1 MIPRLSSFSA
11 RLRAARKELG
21 LDQAAF
27 GALAGVQRTAQSNY
41 EKGDRSPD
49 VDYLLRIGDAGIDI
63 VQLLTGVPSEVPA
76 FEAWEI
82 ETVAR
87 LRAITAEQ
95 RQAIDTVLKG
105 LTGQDAPLISQRLH
119 SGGSSF
125 AQDGDKR

>member
-11 RLRAARKELG
+11 RLRAARKDLG

-49 VDYLLRIGDAGIDI
+49 VDYLLRISEAGVDI
-63 VQLLTGVPSEVPA
+63 VELLTGIPSQTPE
-76 FEAWEI
+76 FEAWEL
-82 ETVAR
+82 ETLAR
-87 LRAITAEQ
+87 LRAIPAEQ
-95 RQAIDTVLKG
+95 RHAINTILRALVG
-105 LTGQDAPLISQRLH
+105 EAQPLINLTVH
-119 SGGSSF
+119 SGRTSF